1 MASFITII
9 RDFKKVGITVLVN
22 MYPEFSTN
30 MIISV

>member
-1 MASFITII
+1 MASFSTII
-9 RDFKKVGITVLVN
+9 RGFKKVDITVLVN